1 MAPFGSVY
9 RWQWLGRCDVEG
21 LAEMLE
27 FYLQA
32 PPCVFDLRH
41 RNHRFGASGVTRV
54 RGVPLAGEALHNFSL
69 INKHNRPD
77 DHTVTLVDIE
87 WHAHEEHVLLAEQ
100 SIDVE

>member
-1 MAPFGSVY
+1 MAGLRPVREQLSAPRPSEAAV
-9 RWQWLGRCDVEG
+9 QPCNTACADNPPIVWLTLIRG
-21 LAEMLE
+21 LRL
-27 FYLQA
+27 
-32 PPCVFDLRH
+32 
-41 RNHRFGASGVTRV
+41 TRV

-100 SIDVE
+100 SLDVE